1 LLRPPR
7 PPALIILNPAFRTF
21 PPIGDGPR
29 VAAMND
35 ATGLLTARR
44 YRSGAID
51 IDPVQRQVVIDGEP
65 TRLGSRAFE
74 LLMTLLRQRAAE
86 FHEAQVAAIAFDG
99 APLDGLPSATSA
111 SILDEPDRNTRG
123 SAA

>member
-1 LLRPPR
+1 
-7 PPALIILNPAFRTF
+7 
-21 PPIGDGPR
+21 
-29 VAAMND
+29 MND
-35 ATGLLTARR
+35 ATGLLTPRR
-44 YRSGAID
+44 YRSGAIV

-65 TRLGSRAFE
+65 ARLGSRAFE